1 MGRPDTR
8 QPFPPP
14 EEPYPQNGYQQ
25 DGYQEGG
32 YQQGGYQEGGYP
44 QDGYQQDAYPQG
56 GYQQTASFQA
66 DAYPQGYQQASF
78 QPGAYPQDSF
88 QQGGLQQDL
97 YPPAEARPRPERQR
111 PERGRPERERPE
123 SRRART
129 VDGWMDQPVSM
140 YPRLKRKQVTLFLLR
155 LPAFVPWFFIMRG
168 WLSLNAQQ
176 VLTNTEADVL
186 GTGGEICFFLAI
198 TITPMITLTGV
209 RFFAP
214 LRRWYGIFFALIG
227 VSDATT
233 AAITTTFAGGVFGR
247 LAGHT
252 FLVTGFL
259 IVLIAIPLLVT
270 ANTPAQRKMG
280 RYWKRLQKMTYL
292 IWGFV
297 VLHLLLLDD
306 FKPFDGAQGDGD
318 PIFHQR
324 FYQVVAISLPL
335 LLLRL
340 PPIKRWVTDQREA
353 GQRWK
358 IYAALAPVFA
368 LYIIAFLFIIN
379 EEIFTGTQVITMHPP
394 AN

>member
-1 MGRPDTR
+1 M
-8 QPFPPP
+8 QPFPFPGEPP
-14 EEPYPQNGYQQ
+14 RQ
-25 DGYQEGG
+25 DG
-32 YQQGGYQEGGYP
+32 YQQGGFQQDDYQQDDFP
-44 QDGYQQDAYPQG
+44 QAGYQQA
-56 GYQQTASFQA
+56 ASFQA

-78 QPGAYPQDSF
+78 QAGAYPQDSF
-88 QQGGLQQDL
+88 QQGGLQQDV
-97 YPPAEARPRPERQR
+97 YPQAEPQARPQRQRPERQR
-111 PERGRPERERPE
+111 PEREGPE

-129 VDGWMDQPVSM
+129 VDGWMDQPTRLF
-140 YPRLKRKQVTLFLLR
+140 PNLKRKTVALFLLR
-155 LPAFVPWFFIMRG
+155 LPALVPWIFIMRG
-168 WLSLNAQQ
+168 WLSLNTKD

-198 TITPMITLTGV
+198 TITPMITLTGT
-209 RFFAP
+209 RFYAP

-280 RYWKRLQKMTYL
+280 RYWKKLQKMTYV

-297 VLHLLLLDD
+297 VLHLMLLDD
-306 FKPFDGAQGDGD
+306 FKPFGGAQGDGD

-324 FYQVVAISLPL
+324 FYQALAISLPL

-340 PPIKRWVTDQREA
+340 PPIRRWVTDQREA

-358 IYAALAPVFA
+358 IYAVFAPVFA
-368 LYIIAFLFIIN
+368 LYIIGFLFIIN
-379 EEIFTGTQVITMHPP
+379 EEIFTGTEAITMDPI